1 MSYKSPLGQA
11 RGMGSAKSGSH
22 HFYIQRVTG
31 IALVPLVLWFT
42 YAVACLANGGVTL
55 AEAQAFV
62 ANPCNATLLICLVI
76 ATFYHSALG
85 VQVVLEDYVRP
96 HALALT
102 IRMLFNFACF
112 ALAVVS
118 ILSVLKVAVAH

>member
-1 MSYKSPLGQA
+1 MSYKSPLGRA
-11 RGMGSAKSGSH
+11 RGLGSAKSGGH
-22 HFYIQRVTG
+22 HFYVQRLTG

-42 YAVACLANGGVTL
+42 YALACLSSGGVSLTQ
-55 AEAQAFV
+55 AQAFV
-62 ANPCNATLLICLVI
+62 AHPGNATLLICLII

-96 HALALT
+96 HVLALT
-102 IRMLFNFACF
+102 IRTLFNFACF

-118 ILSVLKVAVAH
+118 ILSVLKIAVAV